1 MRYDWEFTEV
11 LPNPGT
17 AQVVQG
23 GAYASIFFLSN
34 VPGVAA
40 GKTYN
45 VRVRPVHT
53 SGNAGNWGSVQCLR
67 IGNAGMV
74 LDNHPVQTAQAL
86 VRTPLLSLRAGGEMN
101 ASYSIYPNPTATGS
115 FVLQYNGT
123 RRGES
128 IFAQETTMESTVPQ
142 EPTTTESNS
151 VQELVMMDIT
161 GKVVY
166 QQQVVL
172 NGNAVEIKFGEL
184 ASGVYVVM
192 VGEERMRLIIE

>member
-1 MRYDWEFTEV
+1 
-11 LPNPGT
+11 
-17 AQVVQG
+17 
-23 GAYASIFFLSN
+23 
-34 VPGVAA
+34 
-40 GKTYN
+40 
-45 VRVRPVHT
+45 
-53 SGNAGNWGSVQCLR
+53 
-67 IGNAGMV
+67 
-74 LDNHPVQTAQAL
+74 
-86 VRTPLLSLRAGGEMN
+86 MN

-128 IFAQETTMESTVPQ
+128 IFAQETTTESTVPQ
-142 EPTTTESNS
+142 EPTTMEST
-151 VQELVMMDIT
+151 QELVMMDIT

>member
-1 MRYDWEFTEV
+1 MRYDWEFSEV
-11 LPNPGT
+11 LPNPGA

-23 GAYASIFFLSN
+23 GAYASVFFLSN
-34 VPGVAA
+34 VPGVAS

-45 VRVRPVHT
+45 VRVRSVHA
-53 SGNAGNWGSVQCLR
+53 SGNAGSWGAVNCLR

-128 IFAQETTMESTVPQ
+128 IFAQEPTASESTIAQ
-142 EPTTTESNS
+142 EPSTTEST
-151 VQELVMMDIT
+151 QELVMMDIT

-172 NGNAVEIKFGEL
+172 NGNAMEINFGDL
-184 ASGVYVVM
+184 ASGVYLVL
-192 VGEERMRLIIE
+192 VGEERLRVVVQ